1 MPAITWVFALV
12 SILLS
17 ALAQLSMKIG
27 MSRIREG
34 GAAGAE
40 LARQIALSP
49 HVIGGLAMYGVGAVL
64 WLAVLS
70 RAPLSMAYPLVSL
83 GFVFVSVLAWTVL
96 GESLPLLRVAGIACI
111 LLGVAMVGLGQAA

>member
-1 MPAITWVFALV
+1 M
-12 SILLS
+12 LS

-34 GAAGAE
+34 GAAGAQ

>member
-1 MPAITWVFALV
+1 MPLITWVFALV

-27 MSRIREG
+27 MTHIRESQ
-34 GAAGAE
+34 AAGAD
-40 LARQIALSP
+40 LVRAIALSP
-49 HVIGGLAMYGVGAVL
+49 HVIGGLALYGVGAFL

-83 GFVFVSVLAWTVL
+83 GFVFVSVLAWAVL
-96 GESLPLLRVAGIACI
+96 GEILPPLRIAGIACI
-111 LLGVAMVGLGQAA
+111 LLGVAMVGLGQPT